1 MSEEDNETI
10 TIPQTEELVDPI
22 EILVRNWV
30 QKEIHDDL
38 GAEYEGLNL
47 SFEDL
52 GSLIVQCFD
61 TVQEVM
67 LASIMPEGTTVH

>member
-10 TIPQTEELVDPI
+10 TIPKDEELMDPI
-22 EILVRNWV
+22 EILVRDWV
-30 QKEIHDDL
+30 QTEVHDEL
-38 GAEYEGLNL
+38 GEEYEGLNL

-61 TVQEVM
+61 KVQEVM
-67 LASIMPEGTTVH
+67 LASIMPEGTTLH

>member
-30 QKEIHDDL
+30 QKETIL
-38 GAEYEGLNL
+38 
-47 SFEDL
+47 
-52 GSLIVQCFD
+52 
-61 TVQEVM
+61 
-67 LASIMPEGTTVH
+67 